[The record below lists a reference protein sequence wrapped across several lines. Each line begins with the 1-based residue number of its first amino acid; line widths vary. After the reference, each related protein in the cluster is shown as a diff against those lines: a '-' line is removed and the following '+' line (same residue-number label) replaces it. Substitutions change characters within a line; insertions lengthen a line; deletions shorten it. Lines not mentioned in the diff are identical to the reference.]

1 MQVRAIWKTA
11 CRVGAER
18 EAIEQTY
25 TDRLIALCGG
35 PTQAWNYHQWHYQAG
50 QPRASQWARF
60 NAVALDEATRQ
71 LLPSERRLAAFQV
84 VFVHD

>member
-1 MQVRAIWKTA
+1 MQVKAIWKTA

-18 EAIEQTY
+18 VAVEQTY
-25 TDRLIALCGG
+25 ADRLISICGG
-35 PTQAWNYHQWHYQAG
+35 PVAAWNYHQAHYRCG
-50 QPRASQWARF
+50 QPNASQWARF
-60 NAVALDEATRQ
+60 NAVALDEATKQ